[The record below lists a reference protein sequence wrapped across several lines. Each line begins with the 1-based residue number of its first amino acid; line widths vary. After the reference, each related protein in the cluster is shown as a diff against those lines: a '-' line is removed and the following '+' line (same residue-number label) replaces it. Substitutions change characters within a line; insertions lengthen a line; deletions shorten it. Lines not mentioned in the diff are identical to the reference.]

1 MKLTEQPLLQ
11 EQELHVL
18 YERAKLAGLSY
29 SQRLLKQPQYGDT
42 LSRFRGSGMDYE
54 DSRSYEPGDE
64 PRFFNWRL
72 MARTGKAHVKV
83 FREERRPSV
92 FIMLDRRVSMR
103 FGTRKRLKITQ
114 ANRMAALIA
123 FAALHQGWS
132 VAGVLLD
139 EQVQWFPASQEE
151 ANIWHFLEQASQ
163 AAPPQE
169 RHTSV
174 DMQAVLAE
182 LPEYVLPGMHIYLLS
197 DFMQDAQQDYVNLVP
212 LVKDNPLL
220 AVQIV
225 DAAECELSG
234 LGTLELQGMCG
245 EGADKLSTVNTADE
259 SLRKEFRHA
268 ANHYRQDIERQ
279 FAKYGV
285 NYYQL
290 KAEDDKPEDTVPLPQ
305 AGVE

>member
-1 MKLTEQPLLQ
+1 MKLTQQPLLQ
-11 EQELHVL
+11 EQELHAL
-18 YERAKLAGLSY
+18 YERAKLAGLPY

-123 FAALHQGWS
+123 FAALHHGWS

-151 ANIWHFLEQASQ
+151 ASIWYFLEQGSQ

-169 RHTSV
+169 HASPLN
-174 DMQAVLAE
+174 MQAVLAE

-197 DFMQDAQQDYVNLVP
+197 DFMQDAQQDYANLLP

-220 AVQIV
+220 AVQIS
-225 DAAECELSG
+225 DMAECELMRSG
-234 LGTLELQGMCG
+234 TVELQGMFG
-245 EGADKLSTVNTADE
+245 KSANKVTSVNTADDTV
-259 SLRKEFRHA
+259 RKEFANA
-268 ANHYRQDIERQ
+268 ANAYHQNIEQQ
-279 FAKYGV
+279 FAQHGV
-285 NYYQL
+285 SYFQL
-290 KAEDDKPEDTVPLPQ
+290 MADDEKPEDTVPLPHTG
-305 AGVE
+305 AV